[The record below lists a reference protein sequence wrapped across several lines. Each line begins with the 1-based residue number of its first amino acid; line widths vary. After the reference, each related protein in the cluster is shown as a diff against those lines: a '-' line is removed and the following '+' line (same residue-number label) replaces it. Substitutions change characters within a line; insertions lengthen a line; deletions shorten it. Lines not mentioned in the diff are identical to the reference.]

1 MVTGFRIAFANATP
15 SGFAAVWA
23 QMARVSFQT
32 HRSYLGR
39 PGDPVAWTDQYILSD
54 AWPGSVGV
62 TPDFA
67 NYADSIRDIVPGPRI
82 IRSGRSPFP
91 SAYTLRSKEMMFNIR
106 DYGHML
112 LTGFIASGGKIQQ
125 TEFHTPAE
133 LSLLKEKVVINC
145 PGYGARALWRDDSII
160 PVRGQIGWLTPQ
172 PEVTYSLLYANIMM
186 VSRRDGIAI
195 QALGNSDMTGF
206 HDINETPDRAET
218 ETAVRTVAALMSR
231 SRTAA
236 V

>member
-1 MVTGFRIAFANATP
+1 
-15 SGFAAVWA
+15 
-23 QMARVSFQT
+23 
-32 HRSYLGR
+32 
-39 PGDPVAWTDQYILSD
+39 
-54 AWPGSVGV
+54 
-62 TPDFA
+62 
-67 NYADSIRDIVPGPRI
+67 
-82 IRSGRSPFP
+82 
-91 SAYTLRSKEMMFNIR
+91 
-106 DYGHML
+106 ML

-125 TEFHTPAE
+125 MEFHTPAE

-218 ETAVRTVAALMSR
+218 ETAVRTIAALMSR
-231 SRTAA
+231 SRTAT